1 MDENSGTSSVAY
13 DFQIRNLYNRLL
25 FLCGT
30 RTKFAKIRFSESINK
45 IMLLFVTCI
54 TPNIVAFLVLASS
67 ELIVGAR
74 FPGLPSW
81 CAASKFKRN

>member
-1 MDENSGTSSVAY
+1 MAY
-13 DFQIRNLYNRLL
+13 DFQIRNLYERLL

-54 TPNIVAFLVLASS
+54 TPNIVAFVVLASS

>member
-1 MDENSGTSSVAY
+1 MKIQGLLPRPTTSKFEISIKDYYFFVEHE
-13 DFQIRNLYNRLL
+13 
-25 FLCGT
+25 
-30 RTKFAKIRFSESINK
+30 TKFAKIRFSESINK

-54 TPNIVAFLVLASS
+54 TPNIAAFLVLASS

>member
-1 MDENSGTSSVAY
+1 MDENSGTSSAAY

-54 TPNIVAFLVLASS
+54 TPNIAAFSSSRFIRANCRSEISRLAFLVCS
-67 ELIVGAR
+67 
-74 FPGLPSW
+74 F
-81 CAASKFKRN
+81 